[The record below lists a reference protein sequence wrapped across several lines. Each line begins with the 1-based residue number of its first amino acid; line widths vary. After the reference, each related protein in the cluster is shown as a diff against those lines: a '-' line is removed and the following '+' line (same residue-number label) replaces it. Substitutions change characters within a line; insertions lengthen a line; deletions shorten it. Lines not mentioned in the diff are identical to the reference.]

1 MSGHPEL
8 KALNLDQARFVAL
21 LAKEAR
27 VERDEFI
34 GRVPDKDLAGR
45 KSRRSELDATVAA
58 AAEVPLSQ
66 TSQLVALR
74 EAITTLS
81 PEGRSELYAL
91 MRIGQG
97 NLAAQKW
104 HRGLTEATTL
114 GDETVAATLLEDPD
128 LHDHLAKGLFEA
140 NLVPR

>member
-8 KALNLDQARFVAL
+8 KALNPDQARFVAL

-45 KSRRSELDATVAA
+45 KTRRSELDATVAA
-58 AAEVPLSQ
+58 AAEVPLSE

-104 HRGLTEATTL
+104 HRGL
-114 GDETVAATLLEDPD
+114 
-128 LHDHLAKGLFEA
+128 
-140 NLVPR
+140 N

>member
-8 KALNLDQARFVAL
+8 KALNPDQARFVAL

-45 KSRRSELDATVAA
+45 KARRSELGATVAA
-58 AAEVPLSQ
+58 AAEVPLSES
-66 TSQLVALR
+66 SQLVALR
-74 EAITTLS
+74 EAIATLS
-81 PEGRSELYAL
+81 AEGRSELYIL

-104 HRGLTEATTL
+104 HRGLNEATAL
-114 GDETVAATLLEDPD
+114 GDETVAAALLEDPD
-128 LHDHLAKGLFEA
+128 LHDHVTKGLFEA
-140 NLVPR
+140 NLAS